1 MKYTILFIEESENL
15 NKSDNLSLELLED
28 SEVLFVNSRELI
40 IELFKAHDIHLI
52 IIDTKIINLNILTE
66 ILDDLSIKHDEIP
79 ILILGQYDKDIVE
92 DNKLFIYDFIDLE
105 LHDNILINKINFC
118 KSLYSKELN
127 HKKNIKKLLYTDNL
141 TQLPN
146 RTKLIQDIRNDE
158 IGVNSIAIIDINS
171 FKEINDF
178 FGHRIGDNILKSVAI
193 LIEEMIT
200 HVKNKVLL
208 YKFSADVY
216 CLANIDLP
224 KEIFEDIV
232 VYTLGSIKSEIYRE
246 DQHEIDISA
255 TAGVTFSPKNNKLIT
270 ADLALSAAKKENKD
284 YVVFYDELDNFRE
297 YQNNMLWT
305 KKLKNA
311 LDKDNIIV
319 YFQPLVNNE
328 TLNVDKYECLVRM
341 IDEDKVIAPFFFLE
355 VSKKANQYRN
365 ITKIVIEKS
374 FKEFENLDFEF
385 SVNVSYEDIEDKN
398 FIYFI
403 KDRLKKYKVAH
414 KVVWEILED
423 EGIKNYDVLFNF
435 INEVKSLGCKVAIDD
450 FGSGYSNFEHLL
462 KMDVDYL
469 KIDASLVKNVATS
482 ESSYKVVRTII
493 EFAKSLN
500 LKTISEYVENKEIF
514 DVVKELGSTY
524 SQGYLFSAPMS
535 KPDVYSY
542 PDFKE

>member
-15 NKSDNLSLELLED
+15 NKGDNLSLELLED

-52 IIDTKIINLNILTE
+52 VIDTKILNLSILTE
-66 ILDDLSIKHDEIP
+66 VLSELSINYDEIP
-79 ILILGQYDKDIVE
+79 ILILGQYDKDIIE

-105 LHDNILINKINFC
+105 LHEKVLINKINFC

-178 FGHRIGDNILKSVAI
+178 FGHRIGDNILKSVAT

-270 ADLALSAAKKENKD
+270 ADLALNAAKKENKD

-524 SQGYLFSAPMS
+524 SQGYLFSAPVS
-535 KPDVYSY
+535 KPDIYSY
-542 PDFKE
+542 PHFKE